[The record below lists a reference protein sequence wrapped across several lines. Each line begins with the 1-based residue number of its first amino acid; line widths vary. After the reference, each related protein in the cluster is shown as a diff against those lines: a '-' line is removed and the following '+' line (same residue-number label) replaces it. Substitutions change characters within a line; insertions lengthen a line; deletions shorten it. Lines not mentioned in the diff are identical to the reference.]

1 MQIYVI
7 YNVCIYMYS
16 TKRAYQS
23 VKVIREQRTVF
34 YQTVRR
40 GSLQSMLD
48 EVVISP
54 MLHKVTGAGHSCK
67 GGGGGKV
74 LGMWGAGGGP

>member
-1 MQIYVI
+1 MYVYI
-7 YNVCIYMYS
+7 CIVQ
-16 TKRAYQS
+16 KRAYQS
-23 VKVIREQRTVF
+23 VKVIRAQRTVF

-67 GGGGGKV
+67 CVGGCGRS
-74 LGMWGAGGGP
+74 